1 MRNIYRIEIVPWSQV
16 STKLQRKLVNG
27 QFILGGGNNV
37 RHTDRQTNRGNENRE
52 PTNFYFFLI
61 FRIMLLSL

>member
-16 STKLQRKLVNG
+16 STKLPRKLVNG

-37 RHTDRQTNRGNENRE
+37 RPTDRQTNRGN
-52 PTNFYFFLI
+52 
-61 FRIMLLSL
+61 